1 MIKVWWEDMQRRIR
15 RGDIY
20 WAKIPYV
27 QNLNIVVCR
36 PAIIVS
42 NDIGNER
49 SDNVIVVPVTTQKK
63 HLDLP
68 TNVPIGDNITRESS
82 VAVCEQ
88 IRVLCKDNLGDYI
101 GHLDRKRMNK
111 VTEAMKVAVGILEEK

>member
-1 MIKVWWEDMQRRIR
+1 MQRRIR

-20 WAKIPYV
+20 WANVPYV
-27 QNLNIVVCR
+27 QNLNMIVCR

-42 NDIGNER
+42 NDIGNEH
-49 SDNVIVVPVTTQKK
+49 SDNVIVVPVTTQKR

-68 TNVPIGDNITRESS
+68 TNVPIGDRVTRESS

-88 IRVLCKDNLGDYI
+88 IRVMHKGSLGDYI
-101 GHLDRKRMNK
+101 GHLDRKKMK
-111 VTEAMKVAVGILEEK
+111 AVTDAIKIAIGIKEEN